1 MKIPPTIWKWV
12 IVASM
17 VILSAS
23 VITTPL
29 DLKSMLPE
37 WATKI
42 LIGNFSLV
50 SISAYLVLIGAFI
63 VANNKKY
70 LP

>member
-1 MKIPPTIWKWV
+1 MKIPPTVWKWL

-17 VILSAS
+17 VILAMS
-23 VITTPL
+23 VITTPI

-42 LIGNFSLV
+42 LFGSFSLV
-50 SISAYLVLIGAFI
+50 SISAYLVLIGAFL